1 MKQQTKL
8 DQKQEQEHVA
18 EQQTQAQAA
27 KEFSNPDE
35 LLRFDAA
42 QTAVPSEIAQ
52 RLQKSAANIPP
63 PPLRKWWKNLF
74 GG

>member
-8 DQKQEQEHVA
+8 TQKQEHVV

-27 KEFSNPDE
+27 KEFANSDE

-42 QTAVPSEIAQ
+42 QTAVPPAIAE
-52 RLQKSAANIPP
+52 RLKNSTVQDAAPP
-63 PPLRKWWKNLF
+63 RTSWFKRLF
-74 GG
+74 H